1 MAATEVPPAQP
12 RRRGLMRG
20 FGLLA
25 RFGLVGAATTLFDL
39 GLFNLLSG
47 QWVGLSLVPA
57 HLLASVV
64 TLTASFLGQR
74 NLVFAGQDGQLSSQ
88 AVRFVLVTVVGVAL
102 VQSAV
107 MTGMAAMLEHG
118 HGHWRLL
125 ASVQPEH
132 WLVTMR
138 NGAKAAAMV
147 VGIAWN
153 FWWFR
158 HWVFR
163 GDRP

>member
-1 MAATEVPPAQP
+1 MAATEVPIAP
-12 RRRGLMRG
+12 RLPRGWMRG
-20 FGLLA
+20 FGQLA
-25 RFGLVGAATTLFDL
+25 RFGLIGAATTLVDL

-64 TLTASFLGQR
+64 TLTTSFLGQR
-74 NLVFAGQDGQLSSQ
+74 NLVFAGQGGQLSSQ
-88 AVRFVLVTVVGVAL
+88 AVRFVLVTVVGVAF

-107 MTGMAAMLEHG
+107 MTATAGMLEHG

-125 ASVQPEH
+125 ASVQPER
-132 WLVTMR
+132 WPATVR

-153 FWWFR
+153 FWWFH

-163 GDRP
+163 SERA

>member
-1 MAATEVPPAQP
+1 
-12 RRRGLMRG
+12 MRG

-25 RFGLVGAATTLFDL
+25 RFGLVGAATTLVDL
-39 GLFNLLSG
+39 GFFNLLSG

-57 HLLASVV
+57 HLMASVV

-74 NLVFAGQDGQLSSQ
+74 NLVFAGHDGQLSSQ

-107 MTGMAAMLEHG
+107 LTGMAAVLAHAQSQWG
-118 HGHWRLL
+118 LL
-125 ASVQPEH
+125 ASMPPEH
-132 WLVTMR
+132 WPVTQR
-138 NGAKAAAMV
+138 NESKAAAMV

-153 FWWFR
+153 FFWFR

-163 GDRP
+163 SRRRD